1 MHRPMQRRTHR
12 DGKPAENL
20 QYYAENELRVDDR
33 KHHKGMAY
41 YPLRHYHGVSIFLE
55 VHAAQKSLDE
65 MFHGFSIDLKPYYD
79 KTQMEKIRAIHEQI
93 TSNLQ
98 VRVTIEELSKQYDMP
113 ATSMK
118 NVFVKFMEIPFILTR
133 RDNI

>member
-1 MHRPMQRRTHR
+1 MR
-12 DGKPAENL
+12 
-20 QYYAENELRVDDR
+20 
-33 KHHKGMAY
+33 
-41 YPLRHYHGVSIFLE
+41 
-55 VHAAQKSLDE
+55 
-65 MFHGFSIDLKPYYD
+65 FHGFSIDLKPYYD

-118 NVFVKFMEIPFILTR
+118 KCFREIYGDSIYSYQKR
-133 RDNI
+133 

>member
-1 MHRPMQRRTHR
+1 MISDETGKGKMTVHQILPGIMICFTDMHMEQCMS
-12 DGKPAENL
+12 EF
-20 QYYAENELRVDDR
+20 ELNS
-33 KHHKGMAY
+33 G
-41 YPLRHYHGVSIFLE
+41 
-55 VHAAQKSLDE
+55 QKVLC
-65 MFHGFSIDLKPYYD
+65 ID
-79 KTQMEKIRAIHEQI
+79 QCREGRIEMEKIRAIHEQI

-133 RDNI
+133 RDTV